1 VTPLMDRLDPL
12 CWTRGPH
19 EAQFRFSLQK

>member
-1 VTPLMDRLDPL
+1 VTLLMDRLDPL

-19 EAQFRFSLQK
+19 EAQFRFSL